1 MSPSPVS
8 PSPGRIPAAVA
19 APSPEVLRL
28 LPAGSWVAV
37 VRLRSLG
44 DIVLTTPAVAALKHW
59 RPDLR
64 LAYLAEPRW
73 TAALEGNPEIE
84 RIIPVPG
91 NVAGRLA
98 AAAQLR
104 ALRPSLVAALHR
116 GAAAAALTWASGAR
130 WRVGY
135 QGLRHGWALNVAVP
149 PRPAP
154 PGRRRWHT
162 AEHVAALF
170 ESLGMPAADLG
181 PARIFPGARAQAA
194 VAARLRAAGSA
205 GPYVFLNVFPRE
217 PAMRW
222 PAAGYQSLAPWL
234 RQRLG
239 WAAVMAHPARRPGS
253 EDQAVS
259 AVLQSAGAA
268 LLAPTSLADL
278 IALIAGAE
286 MVVGSDGGPLHLAA
300 ALGKPVV
307 ALFGP
312 TDVDTWAPWRT
323 PHRLLAAPATAVA
336 WDEVRQAI
344 EALAREVR
352 LLAQTGAKVDQ
363 AER

>member
-1 MSPSPVS
+1 MS
-8 PSPGRIPAAVA
+8 PSPGRIPAVA
-19 APSPEVLRL
+19 AAPPPEVLRL

-44 DIVLTTPAVAALKHW
+44 DIVLTTPALAALKHW

-73 TAALEGNPEIE
+73 TAALEGNPDIE
-84 RIIPVPG
+84 RVIAVPG
-91 NVAGRLA
+91 NAAGRLA

-104 ALRPSLVAALHR
+104 ALRPSLVVALHR
-116 GAAAAALTWASGAR
+116 GAAAAALTRASGAR
-130 WRVGY
+130 WRAGY
-135 QGLRHGWALNVAVP
+135 QGLRHAWALSLTVP

-181 PARIFPGARAQAA
+181 PARIFPDVGAQAA
-194 VAARLRAAGSA
+194 VAARLRAAGIA
-205 GPYVFLNVFPRE
+205 GPYIFLNVFPRE
-217 PAMRW
+217 PGMRW

-234 RQRLG
+234 RQGLG
-239 WAAVMAHPARRPGS
+239 WAAVMAHPARRPDRQ
-253 EDQAVS
+253 DQVIA
-259 AVLQSAGAA
+259 AALRSAGAA
-268 LLAPTSLADL
+268 LLAPTSLAEL

-286 MVVGSDGGPLHLAA
+286 MVVGSDGGPLHVAA

-312 TDVDTWAPWRT
+312 TDADTWAPWRA
-323 PHRLLAAPATAVA
+323 PHHLLTAPATAVA
-336 WDEVRQAI
+336 LDEVRQAI
-344 EALAREVR
+344 EALLRER
-352 LLAQTGAKVDQ
+352 PAGGRTRG
-363 AER
+363 ERRCDG